1 MVVGYGATPCFCGQ
15 GGGAVPPPWFRLRV
29 FGGGGSVIG
38 SSWHS
43 VWLEEVLLPMRR
55 NYIWRAFIALPED
68 SSLNR
73 LDLSTQK
80 NCLDKYL

>member
-1 MVVGYGATPCFCGQ
+1 MLPPVSMVRVVVLSPPL
-15 GGGAVPPPWFRLRV
+15 VPLE
-29 FGGGGSVIG
+29 GILGGGSVIG